1 MDSKT
6 SLKQI
11 VKNYLQEFFKDHK
24 KDLSKLKLHKCILNE
39 IEEVLITLSLEE
51 AQNNQSKAAKI
62 LGINRHTIKN
72 KIKEF
77 NIKLDDQK

>member
-1 MDSKT
+1 MNSKT

-11 VKNYLQEFFKDHK
+11 VKSYLQEFFQEHK
-24 KDLSKLKLHKCILNE
+24 KDLVKLKLHKCILNE
-39 IEEVLITLSLEE
+39 IEEVLITLALKE
-51 AQNNQSKAAKI
+51 ANNNQSKAAQI

-77 NIKLDDQK
+77 NIKLDD